1 MGPLVRVDYLLV
13 RGDGSLDL
21 LFFSS
26 RYDKRSDSGYNLE
39 TAVYFL
45 KLNFETG
52 LERQES

>member
-39 TAVYFL
+39 TAV
-45 KLNFETG
+45 
-52 LERQES
+52 